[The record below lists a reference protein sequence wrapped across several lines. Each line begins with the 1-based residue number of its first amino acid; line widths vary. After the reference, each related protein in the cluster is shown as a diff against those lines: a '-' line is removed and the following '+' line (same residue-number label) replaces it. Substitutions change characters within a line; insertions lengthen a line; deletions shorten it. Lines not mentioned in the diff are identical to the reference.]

1 MYEDYM
7 QNILGYRMN
16 PQANMNTYEQYNMQG
31 EEWQQYDNY
40 MPMMQ
45 PGVQMTSN
53 MNIDLEA
60 CYPEIY
66 KIIYPMIRNV
76 CMRNTEPITEEVI
89 DRMVNEV
96 YNNIE
101 TGDVITLN
109 INLGNSVTTGEKGA
123 NIETKEGTQNR
134 ETGSRQRNFLMNDL
148 IRILLIREL
157 LRRQGGNRPP
167 FPPRPIP
174 PRPFPPR
181 PPMGRPPMNRP
192 PIMPRYDE
200 YPNY

>member
-45 PGVQMTSN
+45 PGGQMVSN
-53 MNIDLEA
+53 MNIDLES

-66 KIIYPMIRNV
+66 KIVYPMIRNV

-96 YNNIE
+96 YTNIE

-109 INLGNSVTTGEKGA
+109 INLGNSVTTGEKSA
-123 NIETKEGTQNR
+123 NTEAKEGTQNR
-134 ETGSRQRNFLMNDL
+134 ETESRQRNFLMNDL

-167 FPPRPIP
+167 FPPRPFP

-181 PPMGRPPMNRP
+181 PPMNRPPMNRP

>member
-16 PQANMNTYEQYNMQG
+16 PFQNTYEQYNMQG
-31 EEWQQYDNY
+31 EECYQNDSY

-45 PGVQMTSN
+45 YGNQMSNN
-53 MNIDLEA
+53 MNVDLEA

-66 KIIYPMIRNV
+66 RIIYPMIRKA
-76 CMRNTEPITEEVI
+76 CMQNTSPITEEVI

-96 YNNIE
+96 YTNIE

-109 INLGNSVTTGEKGA
+109 INLGNNVTTGEKGV
-123 NIETKEGTQNR
+123 NTETKEGTQNR
-134 ETGSRQRNFLMNDL
+134 ETESRQRNFLMNDL

-157 LRRQGGNRPP
+157 LGRQGGNRPP
-167 FPPRPIP
+167 FP

-192 PIMPRYDE
+192 PMNRPPVMPRYDE

>member
-1 MYEDYM
+1 
-7 QNILGYRMN
+7 
-16 PQANMNTYEQYNMQG
+16 
-31 EEWQQYDNY
+31 
-40 MPMMQ
+40 
-45 PGVQMTSN
+45 
-53 MNIDLEA
+53 MNIDLEN
-60 CYPEIY
+60 CYPEVY

-96 YNNIE
+96 YTNIE

-109 INLGNSVTTGEKGA
+109 INLGNTVETSSGENRESSK
-123 NIETKEGTQNR
+123 NKESKENR
-134 ETGSRQRNFLMNDL
+134 ETESRQRNFLMNDL

-157 LRRQGGNRPP
+157 LRRQGGSRPP
-167 FPPRPIP
+167 FPPI
-174 PRPFPPR
+174 PFPPR
-181 PPMGRPPMNRP
+181 PPMNRPPMNRP

>member
-45 PGVQMTSN
+45 QASPMTSN
-53 MNIDLEA
+53 MNIDLES

-96 YNNIE
+96 YTNIE

-123 NIETKEGTQNR
+123 NTEAKEGTQNR
-134 ETGSRQRNFLMNDL
+134 ETESRQRNFLMNDL

-167 FPPRPIP
+167 FPPRPFP

-200 YPNY
+200 YSNY

>member
-16 PQANMNTYEQYNMQG
+16 PQQNTNTYEQYNMPG
-31 EEWQQYDNY
+31 GEWQQYDNY
-40 MPMMQ
+40 MPIMQ
-45 PGVQMTSN
+45 YGNQMTSN
-53 MNIDLEA
+53 MVNLET

-66 KIIYPMIRNV
+66 KIIYPMIKKV
-76 CMRNTEPITEEVI
+76 CMKNTEPITEETI
-89 DRMVNEV
+89 DKMVNEV
-96 YNNIE
+96 YTNIE
-101 TGDVITLN
+101 TGDIITLN
-109 INLGNSVTTGEKGA
+109 INLGNSVTTGEAGA
-123 NIETKEGTQNR
+123 STGTKETEQNRNIEN
-134 ETGSRQRNFLMNDL
+134 RQRNFLMNDL

-167 FPPRPIP
+167 YP

-181 PPMGRPPMNRP
+181 PPMNRQPMNRP

-200 YPNY
+200 YLNY

>member
-40 MPMMQ
+40 MPMTQ
-45 PGVQMTSN
+45 QGSQMASN
-53 MNIDLEA
+53 MNIDLES
-60 CYPEIY
+60 CYPEVY

-96 YNNIE
+96 YTNIE

-123 NIETKEGTQNR
+123 NTEAKEGTQNR
-134 ETGSRQRNFLMNDL
+134 ETESRQRNFLMNDL
-148 IRILLIREL
+148 IRILLIRAL

-167 FPPRPIP
+167 FPPRPFP

-181 PPMGRPPMNRP
+181 PPMNRPPMNRP

>member
-16 PQANMNTYEQYNMQG
+16 PQQNTYEQYNSQG
-31 EEWQQYDNY
+31 EECYQYDNY

-45 PGVQMTSN
+45 WENQMSSN
-53 MNIDLEA
+53 MNVDLEA

-66 KIIYPMIRNV
+66 RIIYPMIRKA
-76 CMRNTEPITEEVI
+76 CMQNTSPITEETI
-89 DRMVNEV
+89 DRMVTEI
-96 YNNIE
+96 YTNIE
-101 TGDVITLN
+101 AENVINLN
-109 INLGNSVTTGEKGA
+109 INLGNTVGGTSTSENRESVEK
-123 NIETKEGTQNR
+123 KEGEENR
-134 ETGSRQRNFLMNDL
+134 TNETRQRNFLLNDL

-157 LRRQGGNRPP
+157 LGRPGGIRP
-167 FPPRPIP
+167 FP

-192 PIMPRYDE
+192 PMNRPPMMPRYDE
-200 YPNY
+200 YPIF

>member
-31 EEWQQYDNY
+31 DEWQQYDNF

-45 PGVQMTSN
+45 QGAQMTSN
-53 MNIDLEA
+53 MNVDLEN

-66 KIIYPMIRNV
+66 KIVYPMIRNV
-76 CMRNTEPITEEVI
+76 CMRTTEPITEEVI

-96 YNNIE
+96 YTNIE

-123 NIETKEGTQNR
+123 NTEAKEGTQNR
-134 ETGSRQRNFLMNDL
+134 ETESRQRNFLMNDL

-167 FPPRPIP
+167 FPPRPFP

-200 YPNY
+200 YSNY

>member
-31 EEWQQYDNY
+31 EEWQQYDNW

-45 PGVQMTSN
+45 QPSTMTSN
-53 MNIDLEA
+53 MNIDLEN

-96 YNNIE
+96 YTNIE

-109 INLGNSVTTGEKGA
+109 INLGNSVTTGEKGVNTEA
-123 NIETKEGTQNR
+123 KEGTQNR
-134 ETGSRQRNFLMNDL
+134 ETESRQRNFLMNDL

-167 FPPRPIP
+167 FPPRPFP

-181 PPMGRPPMNRP
+181 PPMNRPPMNRP
-192 PIMPRYDE
+192 PIMPRYDQ